1 MPYSS
6 CVVCLCSSYSFY
18 NTFSWCCMYYS
29 PSPLFWQGILWRTT
43 SSDIFFQPLSMGV
56 PQVCVTTLYVSKC
69 ASQTSFE
76 SADWSCRHS
85 CFCLLPLGL
94 LLLDRSELS
103 EAVHTLPSQFEKH
116 IKWLT
121 GLVVMAMR
129 YAWLSLISS
138 WRPVHYLVPTTQ
150 R

>member
-1 MPYSS
+1 MLYA
-6 CVVCLCSSYSFY
+6 CVAHIVSTTLFHGAVCTTVLLRYFDKGYCDELLLV
-18 NTFSWCCMYYS
+18 TF
-29 PSPLFWQGILWRTT
+29 
-43 SSDIFFQPLSMGV
+43 FFQPLSMGV
-56 PQVCVTTLYVSKC
+56 PQVCATTLYVSKC

-116 IKWLT
+116 IK
-121 GLVVMAMR
+121 
-129 YAWLSLISS
+129 
-138 WRPVHYLVPTTQ
+138 
-150 R
+150 